1 VEAGQRP
8 ADAQDAAGA
17 DAAPVLQ
24 LAPATQSEASE
35 RTIREQLGVAAK
47 NLNHVDYVALSA
59 DAKAQY
65 DTAKR
70 FMVLANEAMKDRNFV
85 FARTL
90 ADKAAVIA
98 GVLSNR

>member
-1 VEAGQRP
+1 MRR
-8 ADAQDAAGA
+8 AD
-17 DAAPVLQ
+17 
-24 LAPATQSEASE
+24 
-35 RTIREQLGVAAK
+35 
-47 NLNHVDYVALSA
+47 LNHVDYVALSA

-70 FMVLANEAMKDRNFV
+70 FIVLADQAIKDRNFV

-98 GVLSNR
+98 GVLSTDSADGPASSLRDALACTHVAPAPPVV